1 MSANAEIHPKLF
13 TVETK
18 CTGCGNK
25 MTLSSP
31 LEESSLC
38 VETCHKCHPAYTG
51 EKRALQAGAVEK
63 FNQKYA
69 GFYASKKQS
78 SDKAKQS

>member
-1 MSANAEIHPKLF
+1 MSVNAEIHPKMF

-18 CTGCGNK
+18 CTGCSNV
-25 MTLSSP
+25 MTLISP
-31 LEESSLC
+31 LEETKLF

-69 GFYASKKQS
+69 GFYQNKKKS
-78 SDKAKQS
+78 S